1 MKKMTALIADDQPI
15 VLEGLQSFLGKNPGL
30 AVEVTA
36 TAADGTELLEL
47 VFGRPFDLVILEL
60 NLSGVD
66 GMTAL
71 KKIRSRFPG
80 LPIIIFSRYDDPKI
94 VWSTIRDGANAYL
107 LKNSPLE
114 EWRRALEAIREGQTY
129 LGSGIRLEHVK
140 RPEHAEVKKAVF
152 SGEAVEDN
160 APGIYLLTRRESE
173 ILALIAQALS
183 NKEIASR
190 LYISDQT
197 VSVHRKNIMRKLGV
211 CNAAGLVKA
220 AYELG
225 IS

>member
-1 MKKMTALIADDQPI
+1 MTALIADDQPI
-15 VLEGLQSFLGKNPGL
+15 ILEGLKSVLEKDPELGVQV
-30 AVEVTA
+30 AA
-36 TAADGTELLEL
+36 TASDGGALLDL
-47 VFGRPFDLVILEL
+47 AFSRPFDLVILEL
-60 NLSGVD
+60 NLACVD

-71 KKIRSRFPG
+71 KKIRSRFPA
-80 LPIIIFSRYDDPKI
+80 LPIVVFSRYDDPKI

-107 LKNSPLE
+107 LKSSPLE
-114 EWRRALEAIREGQTY
+114 EWGRALSAIRLGQTY
-129 LGSGIRLEHVK
+129 LGHGIRPEPAH
-140 RPEHAEVKKAVF
+140 RPETAHAKKAVF

-160 APGIYLLTRRESE
+160 TPGIYLLTRRESE
-173 ILALIAQALS
+173 ILSLIAQAFS

-220 AYELG
+220 AFELG

>member
-1 MKKMTALIADDQPI
+1 MTALIADDQPI
-15 VLEGLQSFLGKNPGL
+15 VLEGLQSFLEKSPGL

-36 TAADGTELLEL
+36 TASNGKELLEL
-47 VFGRPFDLVILEL
+47 AFSRPFDLVILEL

-66 GMTAL
+66 GMMAL
-71 KKIRSRFPG
+71 KKIRLRFPG
-80 LPIIIFSRYDDPKI
+80 LPIVVFSRYDDPKI

-114 EWRRALEAIREGQTY
+114 EWRHALDAIRQGQTF
-129 LGSGIRLEHVK
+129 LGCGIRLEPIK
-140 RPEHAEVKKAVF
+140 RPETALVKKAVY

-197 VSVHRKNIMRKLGV
+197 VSVHRKNIMRKMGV